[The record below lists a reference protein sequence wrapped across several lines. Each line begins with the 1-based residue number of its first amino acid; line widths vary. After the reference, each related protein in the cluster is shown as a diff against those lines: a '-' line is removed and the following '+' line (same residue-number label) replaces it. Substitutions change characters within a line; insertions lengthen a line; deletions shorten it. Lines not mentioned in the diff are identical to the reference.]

1 MVDQVLFFFAQKTP
15 IGIAFTV
22 FYVFICTSMVY
33 YSVIIDPS
41 YFPYLLFSD
50 APFIPC
56 ICITKNVFHSHWR
69 IYVFRNINS
78 VLCICIDA
86 NVFLFLL

>member
-1 MVDQVLFFFAQKTP
+1 
-15 IGIAFTV
+15 
-22 FYVFICTSMVY
+22 MVY

-56 ICITKNVFHSHWR
+56 ICITKNVFSQLLE
-69 IYVFRNINS
+69 N
-78 VLCICIDA
+78 LCIYKYQFCR
-86 NVFLFLL
+86 VHVH